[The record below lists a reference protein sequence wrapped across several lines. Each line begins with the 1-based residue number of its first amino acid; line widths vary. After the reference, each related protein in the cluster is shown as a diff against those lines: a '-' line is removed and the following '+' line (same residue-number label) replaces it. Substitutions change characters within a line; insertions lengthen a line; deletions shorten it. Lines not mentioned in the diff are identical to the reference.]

1 MSLTNKQVCS
11 PIVLNFT
18 SDARGSGSNS
28 NFFSNPIDLGL
39 NDYNTVCIVAA
50 SIPRSFYNVPSN
62 YNTFIVQENLVNRI
76 ITLSPGSYNKTNLQ
90 SNLQTQLNSGSV
102 PLGWSYTVS
111 YPNSTEP
118 QTFKYTITVSGNG
131 GILPKFIFTNSMF
144 HQLGFESNSTNNFT
158 TNIITSITSLTS
170 INVIDLSFISQVYIK
185 SNMISNSNDGILQEI
200 LTYGSYP
207 MGSFATFQQLD
218 FEMNSRDLNKD
229 STNSWNFVLVDT
241 FDREVDLNG
250 IPWSFSLCL
259 YCRNDTHEIMR
270 EDLRLK
276 NEERMLKIQE
286 EMTNLESKVGVES
299 TSLGGTVDYDNIIFK
314 YPTLPYG
321 PSSSLSFLNT
331 VDQEEK
337 KVDEEEKKIEDENEN
352 KNKKKNKK

>member
-39 NDYNTVCIVAA
+39 NDYNTVSLVAA
-50 SIPRSFYNVPSN
+50 SIPRSFYNIPN
-62 YNTFIVQENLVNRI
+62 GYNTFIVQEPGNRT

-90 SNLQTQLNSGSV
+90 SNLQTKLNSGAV
-102 PLGWSYTVS
+102 PFGWSYTVS
-111 YPNSTEP
+111 YPDSTQP

-131 GILPKFIFTNSMF
+131 GIQPKFIFTNSMF
-144 HQLGFESNSTNNFT
+144 HQLGFDPNSTNNFT
-158 TNIITSITSLTS
+158 TNSLTS

-321 PSSSLSFLNT
+321 PSSSLSFLN
-331 VDQEEK
+331 QEEK

-352 KNKKKNKK
+352 ENKKKNKK